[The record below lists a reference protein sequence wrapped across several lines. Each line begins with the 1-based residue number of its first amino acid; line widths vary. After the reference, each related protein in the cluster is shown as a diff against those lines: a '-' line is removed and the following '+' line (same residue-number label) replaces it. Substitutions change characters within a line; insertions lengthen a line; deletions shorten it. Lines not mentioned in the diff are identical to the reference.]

1 MFPAGSAY
9 IWNTHKKGVML
20 DEPNPFRTEFA
31 GDDGE
36 IPSGDDAAAAAKH
49 IPAEAGETAG
59 GSATAVD
66 NGDRLE
72 TTPELI
78 PPIPMPLVTDQPETE
93 PIPPADTGTRMAP
106 LPFTPPETVDDL
118 PPARQNPPAVAVEPA
133 EPEYELPR

>member
-1 MFPAGSAY
+1 MNS
-9 IWNTHKKGVML
+9 
-20 DEPNPFRTEFA
+20 NPLSEQNLQEMMERYRQEMMQLRRRSTL
-31 GDDGE
+31 
-36 IPSGDDAAAAAKH
+36 
-49 IPAEAGETAG
+49 PAEAGETAG

-118 PPARQNPPAVAVEPA
+118 AASPAKSTRRWP
-133 EPEYELPR
+133 

>member
-1 MFPAGSAY
+1 MNS
-9 IWNTHKKGVML
+9 
-20 DEPNPFRTEFA
+20 NPLSEQNLQEMMERYRQEMMQLRRRSTL
-31 GDDGE
+31 
-36 IPSGDDAAAAAKH
+36 
-49 IPAEAGETAG
+49 PAEAGETAG

-118 PPARQNPPAVAVEPA
+118 PPARQNPPAVAVEPGGA
-133 EPEYELPR
+133 RI